1 MPVAP
6 ATIDTMQGLTFSFNS
21 IEFRAKNI
29 KVKRDVETEDVSDCT
44 LAVGAKRKKQVK
56 PLKPGETITLEYW
69 GKNAPSQDAAYALAC
84 TGLGLTSVNAICT
97 SFEEG
102 GSAGEFVVGTATFEV
117 TG

>member
-29 KVKRDVETEDVSDCT
+29 KVKRSVDTEDVSDCT
-44 LAVGAKRKKQVK
+44 LAAGTKRKLQIK
-56 PLKPGETITLEYW
+56 PLKPGESISLEYW
-69 GKNAPSQDAAYALAC
+69 GKNPPAQDASYALAC
-84 TGLGLTSVNAICT
+84 TGLALTGVNAICT
-97 SFEEG
+97 EFEEG
-102 GSAGEFVVGTATFEV
+102 GAAGDFVTGTATFVV

>member
-29 KVKRDVETEDVSDCT
+29 KVKRTVEIEDVSDCT
-44 LAVGAKRKKQVK
+44 LAANSKRKKQIK

-69 GKNAPSQDAAYALAC
+69 GKNAPAQDAAYALAC
-84 TGLGLTSVNAICT
+84 TGLGLTGVNAICT
-97 SFEEG
+97 DFEEG
-102 GSAGEFVVGTATFEV
+102 GAAGEYVSGTATFEV